1 MSELMVRRVEGVQ
14 MADPPRLRSNSG
26 SLEAILLASSRSVE
40 PPPFAEEEIWRR
52 LQTLST
58 IGVAA
63 GTAAVLTHRVASAS
77 STLISKTFWLSAL
90 KWGAVVAVGAPAVG
104 VAVHQGLVMLKPA
117 VSAPAGEKSLRRT
130 PPPALDVVPQAA
142 LEDRS
147 APDAVDL
154 AASRSV
160 RATSKPAMNTSS
172 LTVESDMLAAA
183 RAKLAGGDP
192 RGALAEITRLG
203 SQFPRGRLLQEREV
217 VAIDSLEALGDNEG
231 ARARSTA
238 FLRLFPGSPYA
249 AHLRRILEP

>member
-1 MSELMVRRVEGVQ
+1 VQ

-40 PPPFAEEEIWRR
+40 PPPFAEEEVWRR

-77 STLISKTFWLSAL
+77 GTLVSKTVWLSAL

-104 VAVHQGLVMLKPA
+104 VAVHQGLATWKPA
-117 VSAPAGEKSLRRT
+117 VAAAPAARSLRGS

-142 LEDRS
+142 LADRS
-147 APDAVDL
+147 ALDTLDPA

-160 RATSKPAMNTSS
+160 RGASKLAMGTSA

-183 RAKLAGGDP
+183 RGKLATGDP
-192 RGALAEITRLG
+192 RSALAEIARLS
-203 SQFPRGRLLQEREV
+203 SQFPHGRLLQEREV
-217 VAIDSLEALGDNEG
+217 VAIDSLEVLGDNEM

-238 FLRLFPGSPYA
+238 FLKQFPGSPYV